1 LKKAWCGY
9 KIAKREGDY
18 DKMAYYSEGI
28 QKFQKQL
35 NLPVSSFPDLNRIE
49 LSDKKEKK

>member
-1 LKKAWCGY
+1 LKKAWIGY

-18 DKMAYYSEGI
+18 DKMVHYSEGI

-35 NLPVSSFPDLNRIE
+35 NVPVPRFPELDRIE
-49 LSDKKEKK
+49 LSHNKKKK